1 MQKKLLIVDDEARI
15 RMLLEQTLEELEEEG
30 VGLLQA
36 DNGEEAIAIIREEH
50 PQLIFLDFNMPRMN
64 GVSVCQ
70 IVRQELGLSEVYI
83 VLLTGK
89 GQDADRQEGLEA
101 GANRYLTK
109 PFDPTEVLSLAEEV
123 LGF

>member
-1 MQKKLLIVDDEARI
+1 MQKKLLIVDDEAHI

-30 VGLLQA
+30 VELLQA
-36 DNGEEAIAIIREEH
+36 DNGEEAVAIIREER
-50 PQLIFLDFNMPRMN
+50 PQLVFLDFNMPRMT
-64 GVSVCQ
+64 GVAVCQ
-70 IVRQELGLSEVYI
+70 MVRQELGLSEVYI